1 MTTRRSF
8 LRTLAG
14 GTAVAVAAS
23 RARTASAAKAP
34 LGIQLYSLRD
44 QLAKDV
50 AGTLKQVK
58 AWGFDEVESYG
69 PYGAALAGALEDAG
83 LRCGAIHVDYDR
95 LTSDLDGVLKDM
107 DALHARTIVN
117 PSLPH
122 QAMPY
127 AAREEILRA
136 AKDFARWSKA
146 CRAAGKRFAYHIHGQ
161 EFGRTDTGTLF
172 DVLANESGPD
182 VGFEADVF
190 WVKVGG
196 ADPVELMRR
205 FPGRFWFTHL
215 KDMAKGTLPA
225 REGQDLDRASVVLG
239 TGVVDIAGVVAAG
252 VPGGVEVHYLEDES
266 PDVLT
271 QVPKSVA
278 FYRAL

>member
-23 RARTASAAKAP
+23 RARAASAAKAP

-50 AGTLKQVK
+50 PGTLKQVK
-58 AWGFDEVESYG
+58 AWGFDEIESYG
-69 PYGAALAGALEDAG
+69 PYGASLAGAFKDAG
-83 LRCGAIHVDYDR
+83 LHCGAIHVGYDR
-95 LTSDLDGVLKDM
+95 LTSDVGGVLKDA
-107 DALHARTIVN
+107 DALGARTIVN
-117 PSLPH
+117 PYLPH
-122 QAMPY
+122 QAKPH
-127 AAREEILRA
+127 ATREEILKA
-136 AKDFARWSKA
+136 AGDLASWSKA

-161 EFGRTDTGTLF
+161 EFGKTETGTLF
-172 DVLANESGPD
+172 DVLAKESGPD

-239 TGVVDIAGVVAAG
+239 TGVIDIAGVVAAG
-252 VPGGVEVHYLEDES
+252 AEAGIEIHYLEDES